1 MSAYAQSVP
10 RPQQFNAVHIVSVCV
25 GDLRL
30 NYLKKQYTVS
40 ATTHQMALLLA
51 FNTAE
56 QHSFRYI
63 HTYIHTMYTLILAQC
78 GSILHSSALLID
90 SK

>member
-1 MSAYAQSVP
+1 MFAHVELMSHETCMSAYAQSVP

-63 HTYIHTMYTLILAQC
+63 HINTGSVWLHTTL
-78 GSILHSSALLID
+78 
-90 SK
+90 